1 MWWESSMHLVLQTG
15 TFPLLLP
22 VSQQDKFYTNV
33 WAARE
38 KLKVHQA
45 LQETDK
51 QAGTDVLSSP
61 EFLRGQNC
69 TSYQKEILHMPFHTA
84 VSFLKLSRSE
94 LLHQVL
100 TSACCLMYNFA
111 PCLFLAGSKP

>member
-1 MWWESSMHLVLQTG
+1 MWWESSMHPVLQTG

-61 EFLRGQNC
+61 NSSGAKTVRLIKRKSC
-69 TSYQKEILHMPFHTA
+69 ICPFTLQSHSRNSVE
-84 VSFLKLSRSE
+84 VSCYTK
-94 LLHQVL
+94 
-100 TSACCLMYNFA
+100 Y
-111 PCLFLAGSKP
+111 